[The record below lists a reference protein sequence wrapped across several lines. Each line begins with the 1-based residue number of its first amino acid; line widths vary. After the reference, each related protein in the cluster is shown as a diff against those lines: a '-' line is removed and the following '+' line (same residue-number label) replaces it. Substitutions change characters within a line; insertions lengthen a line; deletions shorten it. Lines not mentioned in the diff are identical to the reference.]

1 MRSATSSPGKILLRK
16 LRRSLSAARMLAH
29 ALWSLESHGCGC
41 FYGAKKYDD
50 EKKEE
55 EEKKKT
61 REGEK
66 REREITTVAR

>member
-1 MRSATSSPGKILLRK
+1 
-16 LRRSLSAARMLAH
+16 MLAH

-55 EEKKKT
+55 EKKKT
-61 REGEK
+61 RGEE
-66 REREITTVAR
+66 REREK